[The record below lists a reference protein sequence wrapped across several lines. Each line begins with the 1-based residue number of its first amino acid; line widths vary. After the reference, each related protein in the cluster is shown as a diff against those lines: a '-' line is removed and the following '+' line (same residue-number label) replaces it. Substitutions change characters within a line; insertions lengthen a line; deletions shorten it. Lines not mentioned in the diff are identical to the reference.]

1 MLQKRKPKR
10 PPNELKMA
18 QLSQQRSHTK
28 SPKPRRYIPL
38 LKKTSQQLVPVA
50 DEWFSKYIRLR
61 DCERSGQ
68 YWNGK
73 CITCNKFGTVAYID
87 DNNKLRFVAG
97 WDNGH
102 FISRGVFKLRWDEEN
117 TNLQCSYHCNKMKSG
132 NIEKYKLALDEKY
145 GVGTYRKLED
155 IAMEDDAY
163 KRPGKEELLQ
173 IISDSKQQIRWQ
185 LQS

>member
-1 MLQKRKPKR
+1 
-10 PPNELKMA
+10 
-18 QLSQQRSHTK
+18 
-28 SPKPRRYIPL
+28 
-38 LKKTSQQLVPVA
+38 
-50 DEWFSKYIRLR
+50 
-61 DCERSGQ
+61 
-68 YWNGK
+68 
-73 CITCNKFGTVAYID
+73 
-87 DNNKLRFVAG
+87 
-97 WDNGH
+97 
-102 FISRGVFKLRWDEEN
+102 
-117 TNLQCSYHCNKMKSG
+117 MKSG